1 MSKAAKSGDAAA
13 RKGGKLPL
21 IIGLVV
27 LLAGAGGGYFW
38 WSKQQAVMAAETAAK
53 GGHGGKGSD
62 KGDHEESAAHDEAEA
77 SADGHGV
84 LLPLDTFTVNLADT
98 EATRF
103 LRTNVQLVLAVE
115 EDVLK
120 ELEHEK
126 VPIVRARAAVLEL
139 LAEQKSDVINTPE
152 GKEALKKA
160 ISARA
165 GKALHHKVSD
175 VLFSDFVIQF

>member
-1 MSKAAKSGDAAA
+1 MSKAAKSGDAAK
-13 RKGGKLPL
+13 KGGKLPL

-38 WSKQQAVMAAETAAK
+38 WSKQQAVKAAETAGKGNHGDK
-53 GGHGGKGSD
+53 GGD
-62 KGDHEESAAHDEAEA
+62 ADDHDESAAHDDAEA
-77 SADGHGV
+77 SAAGHGV
-84 LLPLDTFTVNLADT
+84 LLPLDSFTVNLADT
-98 EATRF
+98 GATRF

-139 LAEQKSDVINTPE
+139 LAEQTSDVINTPE

-165 GKALHHKVSD
+165 GKVLHHKVSD

>member
-1 MSKAAKSGDAAA
+1 MSAAAKPGETAKA
-13 RKGGKLPL
+13 RGKLPL
-21 IIGLVV
+21 VLGLVV
-27 LLAGAGGGYFW
+27 LLAGAGGGYVW
-38 WSKQQAVMAAETAAK
+38 WTKQQAVKAADATAG
-53 GGHGGKGSD
+53 GGH
-62 KGDHEESAAHDEAEA
+62 A
-77 SADGHGV
+77 SADGEAASADHDGRDAAGGAHGA

-98 EATRF
+98 DATRF

-139 LAEQKSDVINTPE
+139 LSEQKSGAINTPE
-152 GKEALKKA
+152 GKAALKKEIA
-160 ISARA
+160 SRA
-165 GKALHHKVSD
+165 GTVLHHKVSD